1 MQVEIEAQ
9 LPSRGFTLIQHML
22 AFGWVFFFQNKG
34 ERSLWKNLHTDKS
47 VVVEACVHLH
57 SVSKAYLVQN
67 PENGGK
73 IFSQIM
79 FLSFQSINGKGTHG
93 HPVIALRGRNQEWFF
108 HRSWDTPERAF
119 SPKQMWKTGM
129 QWCC

>member
-22 AFGWVFFFQNKG
+22 AFGWFFFFQNKG

-47 VVVEACVHLH
+47 VVMEACVHLH
-57 SVSKAYLVQN
+57 SVSKAHLVQN
-67 PENGGK
+67 PEYGGK

-79 FLSFQSINGKGTHG
+79 FL
-93 HPVIALRGRNQEWFF
+93 
-108 HRSWDTPERAF
+108 
-119 SPKQMWKTGM
+119 
-129 QWCC
+129 

>member
-1 MQVEIEAQ
+1 MQFEIEAQ

-22 AFGWVFFFQNKG
+22 AFGWLVFFFFFSVFQNKS

-57 SVSKAYLVQN
+57 SASKAHLVQN

-73 IFSQIM
+73 IFSQVM
-79 FLSFQSINGKGTHG
+79 FL
-93 HPVIALRGRNQEWFF
+93 
-108 HRSWDTPERAF
+108 
-119 SPKQMWKTGM
+119 
-129 QWCC
+129 